1 MHTSFTHVIH
11 ILHEHGLTNTR
22 LFRSRTHT
30 SPLWELCETCPT
42 NRSRQSALFV
52 VIMPTIMHT
61 DPYSTL
67 TLCHIALDAN
77 HYISRTF
84 LFEYEGHKHADD
96 IKKSL
101 ESIEVRNQKLKP
113 MTRAQLR
120 SKMKPKKIVSTTKP
134 SSRLTK
140 QRHDKLDVLVAQSRA
155 RENAHVGLRTCGAV
169 CYRNNRLE
177 DKYYCANVNVV
188 VDRCAMH
195 AKKRL
200 DTVGVFDPSSSQAT
214 YLARSNLVNA
224 GLGVH
229 TNITYRKGDQVA
241 KYDVQCI
248 ISRAVYEQEFM
259 GTDKKECD
267 YSFQLSKDAIAIG
280 LTEPVVG
287 QGLGS
292 FLNSSYGNK
301 KYPNNCKFVVEDKSI
316 IVVLDVEGL
325 PKGHELLV
333 PYNRP
338 L

>member
-1 MHTSFTHVIH
+1 
-11 ILHEHGLTNTR
+11 
-22 LFRSRTHT
+22 
-30 SPLWELCETCPT
+30 
-42 NRSRQSALFV
+42 
-52 VIMPTIMHT
+52 MPTIMHN

-67 TLCHIALDAN
+67 ALCNAALDAK
-77 HYISRTF
+77 HFISRTF
-84 LFEYEGHKHADD
+84 LFEYQGQQYPLGERLSYLKRTRHKHADD
-96 IKKSL
+96 IKESL
-101 ESIEVRNQKLKP
+101 QSIEVRNQKLKP

-134 SSRLTK
+134 SLRLTK
-140 QRHDKLDVLVAQSRA
+140 QRQIRLDVLVAQSRA

-200 DTVGVFDPSSSQAT
+200 DTVGVYDPSDTSSSQTT

-241 KYDVQCI
+241 KYDVRCI
-248 ISRAVYEQEFM
+248 VSRAVYEQDFANT
-259 GTDKKECD
+259 GKKECD

-287 QGLGS
+287 QCLGS

>member
-1 MHTSFTHVIH
+1 MNRPPHLSSLGT
-11 ILHEHGLTNTR
+11 LRNL
-22 LFRSRTHT
+22 
-30 SPLWELCETCPT
+30 P
-42 NRSRQSALFV
+42 NRSRQSASFV
-52 VIMPTIMHT
+52 VIMLTIMHN
-61 DPYSTL
+61 DPYSSL
-67 TLCHIALDAN
+67 ALCNAALDAK
-77 HYISRTF
+77 HFISRNS
-84 LFEYEGHKHADD
+84 LFEYQGQQYPLGERLSYLKRMRHKHADD
-96 IKKSL
+96 IKESL

-120 SKMKPKKIVSTTKP
+120 SKMKPKKIVSTKP

-200 DTVGVFDPSSSQAT
+200 DTVGVYDPSSSQAT
-214 YLARSNLVNA
+214 YLAQSNLDNA

-248 ISRAVYEQEFM
+248 ISRAVYEQDFM

>member
-1 MHTSFTHVIH
+1 M
-11 ILHEHGLTNTR
+11 
-22 LFRSRTHT
+22 
-30 SPLWELCETCPT
+30 
-42 NRSRQSALFV
+42 FV
-52 VIMPTIMHT
+52 VNMPTIMQNG
-61 DPYSTL
+61 PYSTF
-67 TLCHIALDAN
+67 TLCHIALDSE

-84 LFEYEGHKHADD
+84 LFEYEGQQYPLGERLSYLKRTCHKHADD
-96 IKKSL
+96 IKKSI

-120 SKMKPKKIVSTTKP
+120 SKMKPKKIMSTKP

-155 RENAHVGLRTCGAV
+155 RENTHVGLRTCGAV
-169 CYRNNRLE
+169 CYRNNRLK

-280 LTEPVVG
+280 LTEPVV
-287 QGLGS
+287 
-292 FLNSSYGNK
+292 
-301 KYPNNCKFVVEDKSI
+301 
-316 IVVLDVEGL
+316 
-325 PKGHELLV
+325 
-333 PYNRP
+333 
-338 L
+338 